1 MVQMGA
7 MTLISRRPLPRSALR
22 HPPTRRIVGAAR
34 QHFFAHGFR
43 GVTMDDLARE
53 LGMSKKTL
61 YACFR
66 SKSALIK
73 AVLLEKFREI
83 DVDLQRITSDCSNIT
98 QVLHDLLACVQRHT
112 GEIQPPFVRDIRREA
127 PELFAMVEDNRRA
140 VIQRHFGTFFKHA
153 QKAGII
159 RTGVPPALIL
169 EILLGSVHA
178 VLNPAKLAELGLTP
192 QTGFSAVITVI
203 FEGVITDS
211 ARNRR

>member
-1 MVQMGA
+1 
-7 MTLISRRPLPRSALR
+7 MTLTSRRLSPPAGLRRPL
-22 HPPTRRIVGAAR
+22 TRRIVRAAR

-73 AVLLEKFREI
+73 AVLLDKFRDI
-83 DVDLQRITSDCSNIT
+83 DADLQRITADCSDVT

-127 PELFAMVEDNRRA
+127 PDLFMMVETRRRA
-140 VIQRHFGTFFKHA
+140 VIQRHFGTFFNQA
-153 QKAGII
+153 RKAGMI
-159 RTGVPPALIL
+159 RHDVSPELL
-169 EILLGSVHA
+169 MEMLLGSVQA
-178 VLNPAKLAELGLTP
+178 VLNPVKLGELGLTP
-192 QTGFSAVITVI
+192 QTGFSAIITVI
-203 FEGVITDS
+203 LEGVITHTGR
-211 ARNRR
+211 ARR